1 MQRLLLPKSLDAI
14 EQERRNFGFR
24 LLKSVRGD
32 FLLPSLGR
40 SLLFSTGYPPPP
52 FVCKIQKTSDLYFDY
67 MLDL

>member
-32 FLLPSLGR
+32 FSFASQFGTK
-40 SLLFSTGYPPPP
+40 FT
-52 FVCKIQKTSDLYFDY
+52 V
-67 MLDL
+67 